1 MGQSYQAVSVRC
13 EIEVVLVLSVY
24 LKKKKTQGWSIND
37 LRIYTA

>member
-24 LKKKKTQGWSIND
+24 LKKKTQGWSIND